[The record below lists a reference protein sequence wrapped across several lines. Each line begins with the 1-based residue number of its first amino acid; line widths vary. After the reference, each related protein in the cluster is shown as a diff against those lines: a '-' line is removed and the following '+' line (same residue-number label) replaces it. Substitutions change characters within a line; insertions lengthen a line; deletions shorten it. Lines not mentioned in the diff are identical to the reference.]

1 MSPEARRQEGLCGGC
16 GLRPARLEAKK
27 RSSRPGVRKTNIRYL
42 NVSSLP
48 VPADFA
54 TIDVSFI
61 SLRLVLPAVKT
72 LLSSG
77 APIIALIKPQFEVG
91 KGKVGKGG
99 VVRSQQEHMRVID
112 EISTAGLGLGYQ
124 VGGVIESPLLG
135 PKGNKEFF
143 IHLKGVEI
151 SDEEFHVF

>member
-1 MSPEARRQEGLCGGC
+1 MRGC
-16 GLRPARLEAKK
+16 GLRPTRLEAKK
-27 RSSRPGVRKTNIRYL
+27 RSSRPGVRKNKYPL
-42 NVSSLP
+42 PECPSLP

-72 LLSSG
+72 LLRSG

-99 VVRSQQEHMRVID
+99 VVRSQ
-112 EISTAGLGLGYQ
+112 
-124 VGGVIESPLLG
+124 
-135 PKGNKEFF
+135 
-143 IHLKGVEI
+143 
-151 SDEEFHVF
+151 